1 MLEEKTERT
10 DQANDLPPEEIEAA
24 KRRSRIN
31 ALVLVGVFL
40 LSALAPSPWNAYAPV
55 LFLIPL
61 MYGVIRRI
69 RRSFMETGSSQSE
82 DGQPGAS
89 GRPNIC
95 EPYTYTPKDTKDPRR
110 YKPIG

>member
-1 MLEEKTERT
+1 MLEEKTEQT
-10 DQANDLPPEEIEAA
+10 DQANDLPPQAIEAT
-24 KRRSRIN
+24 KRRNRIN

-40 LSALAPSPWNAYAPV
+40 LSAFAPSPWNLYAPV

-69 RRSFMETGSSQSE
+69 RRSFMEPGSSQSE
-82 DGQPGAS
+82 EGRPGPS
-89 GRPNIC
+89 GRSNNY
-95 EPYTYTPKDTKDPRR
+95 EPYSCTPKDTKDPRR